1 LIEIRCPACKA
12 DLSRQQLGVT
22 ECPICGSELNVVID
36 LREPEISRTV
46 PTVLVVHDD
55 RDIRQKLSSVLEEN
69 DFELAGVVSNGPDA
83 VLVSQRV
90 HPDYVIVERL
100 MPAISGEETARLIR
114 DLSPRSVIVSF
125 TDAPEDRPVWADLH
139 LSKGSLGS
147 AGDLLRSIA
156 TARSENE

>member
-12 DLSRQQLGVT
+12 DLSRQPLGVT
-22 ECPICGSELNVVID
+22 ECLICGSELNVVID

-55 RDIRQKLSSVLEEN
+55 RQLRQRLSSLLEEN
-69 DFELAGVVSNGPDA
+69 GFVLAGVVTNGPDA
-83 VLVSQRV
+83 VLVSQRE
-90 HPDYVIVERL
+90 HPDYVIVERF

-125 TDAPEDRPVWADLH
+125 TDAPEDKPVWADLH
-139 LSKGSLGS
+139 LSEGNVASVS
-147 AGDLLRSIA
+147 ELLRSIA
-156 TARSENE
+156 TSRTESE